1 MLNQISDYVKSILP
15 AKRKTA
21 TNGWVSFNCPCCI
34 HNGETADTRGRGGI
48 HADGNGTISYH
59 CFNCNYKAS
68 YQPGRHLAYKFRK
81 LLEWLGA
88 PESEIKRLVI
98 EAIRIKDLIDPEE
111 LDKVAPKE
119 EIVIKKRS
127 LPKDAIS
134 YSELRTFYSVA
145 DENTPLPDDLYAQL
159 VYLKSRKI
167 DTEKYEFYYSEEKAH
182 QLNKR
187 IVVPFYWKGEI
198 IGYTG
203 RAVVDYIPRY
213 HNNYESNFVFNVDK
227 QQKDW
232 KFVIVTEGPFDAMSI
247 DGVAVLGNEINENQA
262 EIIDSLGKEVIVVAD
277 TDPIG
282 VNTINAAIKYG
293 WSVSFPIWQET
304 CKDINEAVCKY
315 GKLFVLKSIIDAK
328 ESNILKIQLMRKK
341 IYPTYKE

>member
-15 AKRKTA
+15 AKRKAA
-21 TNGWVSFNCPCCI
+21 TNGWLSFNGPCCI

-48 HADGNGTISYH
+48 HTAGDGSISYH

-68 YQPGRHLAYKFRK
+68 YQPGRHLTYKFRK
-81 LLEWLGA
+81 LMEWMGA

-98 EAIRIKDLIDPEE
+98 EAIRIKELIDPED
-111 LDKVAPKE
+111 LAKVEPKE
-119 EIVIKKRS
+119 EIVIKKRT

-134 YSELRTFYSVA
+134 YSEIRTFYRLA
-145 DENTPLPDDLYAQL
+145 AEDTPLPSGLGPQIE
-159 VYLKSRKI
+159 YLQQRKI
-167 DTEKYEFYYSEEKAH
+167 DFNKYEFYYSEETAH

-187 IVVPFYWKGEI
+187 VIIPFYWKGEL

-203 RAVVDYIPRY
+203 RGVVDYIPRY

-247 DGVAVLGNEINENQA
+247 DGIAVLGNEISETQA
-262 EIIDSLGKEVIVVAD
+262 DIIDSLSREVIVVAD

-315 GKLFVLKSIIDAK
+315 GKLFVLKSIIDSK
-328 ESNILKIQLMRKK
+328 ESSILKIQLMRKK
-341 IYPTYKE
+341 MYPNYKG